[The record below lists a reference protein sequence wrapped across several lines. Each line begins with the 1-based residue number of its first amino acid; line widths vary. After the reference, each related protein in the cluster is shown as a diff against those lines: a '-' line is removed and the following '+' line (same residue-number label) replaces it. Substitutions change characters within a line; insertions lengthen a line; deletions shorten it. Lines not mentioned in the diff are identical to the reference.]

1 MELSVLVAKIIAIIY
16 IVSGFALLI
25 GQINFQKIAEDFNK
39 SPALTFIVGF
49 LSAIVGLILVTY
61 HNIWNANWTVLITII
76 SWFVLIGGLIIVI
89 YPKLF
94 LFLSKYYKHSTI
106 WGIFMICFGLI
117 FGYFGFLNWNN
128 NLFT

>member
-25 GQINFQKIAEDFNK
+25 GQINFQKIAEDFDK

-94 LFLSKYYKHSTI
+94 LFLSKYYRHSTI

-117 FGYFGFLNWNN
+117 FGYFGFLN
-128 NLFT
+128 

>member
-1 MELSVLVAKIIAIIY
+1 MELSVLVAKVIAIIY
-16 IVSGFALLI
+16 IVSGFALFI
-25 GQINFQKIAEDFNK
+25 GQINFQKIAEDFDK

-94 LFLSKYYKHSTI
+94 LFLSKYYRHSTI

-117 FGYFGFLNWNN
+117 FGYFGFLN
-128 NLFT
+128 